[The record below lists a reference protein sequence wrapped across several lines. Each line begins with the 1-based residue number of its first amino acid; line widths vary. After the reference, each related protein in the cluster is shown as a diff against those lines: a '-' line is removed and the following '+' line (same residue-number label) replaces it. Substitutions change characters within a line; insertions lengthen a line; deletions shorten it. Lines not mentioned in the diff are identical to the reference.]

1 MKHRLIILVAHLAL
15 GVLHASDR
23 VALVIGNNAYQNGSQ
38 LRNPINDAKAVAAAL
53 KGAGFEVLVA
63 EDAGLAVMEQKLLE
77 FSRAAKGAKAAW
89 FHYSGHGAEV
99 KGTNYLIPVDAAVQE
114 EFQVKHK
121 TLALDQVLAAMDNAG
136 APLKV
141 VVLDCCRDNPFGK
154 SWSRSGSKGLAQI
167 GETPRGTIIAF
178 ATAPGKTAA
187 DGSGQ
192 NSPYTSALVQA
203 LASPG
208 LEVDQVFK
216 LAGKNVLTATK
227 QQQQPWVN
235 SSFFDSF
242 VVVHK
247 TAIPSS
253 PSQLPVGPSPRP
265 LSIPSV
271 AAKPQGQE
279 PSAAATGT
287 VPSRVSVQ
295 LKRQLSN
302 YTSWDFS
309 PDRKLILLGGVH
321 AEILD
326 ASTLTRVGV
335 PMVHPNSPNGCRAC
349 FSPDGKYIFLHDK
362 FKEAISVWHAATQ
375 SQNNVVIR
383 GKNSAK
389 GAVGINDYSV
399 SPKGDKIATNG
410 GYWVEIWD
418 IKTGKQIG
426 KTIPNESAVWSAPVW
441 SPDGKTILVENCN
454 DEVQAFNSSTGSP
467 ISKKMTGVSGLC
479 PPIFSADG
487 HYVVISVVSGNQGEH
502 LQLWN
507 SDLTQKVGR
516 KLVQSEATESV
527 FSSDGKLLIVASKDK
542 VVAWNVATQSRVWET
557 PLQSKA
563 YCDGFNFDPTGRYLC
578 ASFDLIDSDKFE
590 VVIYEALSGKIII
603 TMQDKSSAEFAG
615 DSSTLLAW
623 PTKGDTLD
631 ILSIVTH

>member
-63 EDAGLAVMEQKLLE
+63 EDARLVAMEQKLLE

-89 FHYSGHGAEV
+89 FYYSGHGAEV

-121 TLALDQVLAAMDNAG
+121 TLALDQVLSAMDNAG

-242 VVVHK
+242 VVRMRD
-247 TAIPSS
+247 A
-253 PSQLPVGPSPRP
+253 SQGPITSKLAQPRP
-265 LSIPSV
+265 QSGGGSAPGSV
-271 AAKPQGQE
+271 
-279 PSAAATGT
+279 T
-287 VPSRVSVQ
+287 
-295 LKRQLSN
+295 
-302 YTSWDFS
+302 
-309 PDRKLILLGGVH
+309 
-321 AEILD
+321 
-326 ASTLTRVGV
+326 
-335 PMVHPNSPNGCRAC
+335 
-349 FSPDGKYIFLHDK
+349 
-362 FKEAISVWHAATQ
+362 
-375 SQNNVVIR
+375 
-383 GKNSAK
+383 SAK
-389 GAVGINDYSV
+389 RIVVLRLRDGQTIKGQIVEQTEETVVMKYHLT
-399 SPKGDKIATNG
+399 PK
-410 GYWVEIWD
+410 IWD
-418 IKTGKQIG
+418 TRKIERTNILQI
-426 KTIPNESAVWSAPVW
+426 
-441 SPDGKTILVENCN
+441 
-454 DEVQAFNSSTGSP
+454 
-467 ISKKMTGVSGLC
+467 
-479 PPIFSADG
+479 
-487 HYVVISVVSGNQGEH
+487 
-502 LQLWN
+502 
-507 SDLTQKVGR
+507 LT
-516 KLVQSEATESV
+516 EE
-527 FSSDGKLLIVASKDK
+527 
-542 VVAWNVATQSRVWET
+542 
-557 PLQSKA
+557 
-563 YCDGFNFDPTGRYLC
+563 
-578 ASFDLIDSDKFE
+578 
-590 VVIYEALSGKIII
+590 
-603 TMQDKSSAEFAG
+603 
-615 DSSTLLAW
+615 
-623 PTKGDTLD
+623 
-631 ILSIVTH
+631 